1 MPATKPA
8 ASPTTDSIPP
18 FEHSY
23 AALPEHFYAPIDPAP
38 VRKPLLLRLNQA
50 LVEELG
56 LDADWLAGPDGVA
69 MLAGNRLPATARP
82 IAMAYA
88 GHQFGQF
95 VPSLGDGRAILLG
108 EVIDRAGRRRDV
120 QLKGAGRTPFSRSGD
135 GRAVLGPVLREY
147 ILGEAMQGLGIPTT
161 RALAIVATG
170 EPVFRERPEPGA
182 ILTRVAA
189 SHIRVGTFEYFAR
202 RGDIEAVRTLAD
214 HLIRRHYQTLR
225 EPDLAGGEP
234 YAHLLAAIAT
244 RQGELI
250 ARWLLVGFIHGV
262 MNTDNMALSGETID
276 YGPCA
281 FMDEYDP
288 NQVYSSID
296 HFGRY
301 AYGQQPS
308 IGLWNLTQLAN
319 CLLPLLDD
327 DIEEAKTKAHSA
339 LDAYGKAFAPAY
351 YGGLRAKIGLIDQPG
366 SDQSADDDLVQDLLG
381 RMAAHRADFTNTFRL
396 LSDVTLEDPTDL
408 EPVRHG
414 FTDPTA
420 FDAWAKQW
428 RNRLAQQHETDTER
442 QTRMRALNP
451 AFIPR
456 NHRVQEVIDAATER
470 GDLEPLEQL
479 LAVVSRPYDEHP
491 SLAAYRNPPEPH
503 EVVQQTFCGT

>member
-1 MPATKPA
+1 MNATAQTIA
-8 ASPTTDSIPP
+8 AVSDPLPP

-23 AALPEHFYAPIDPAP
+23 GALPAHFYAEIPPAP
-38 VRKPLLLRLNQA
+38 VPEPVLLRLNHA
-50 LVEELG
+50 LAEELG
-56 LDADWLAGPDGVA
+56 LDPDWLMSADGVA
-69 MLAGNRLPATARP
+69 MLAGNRLPHTARP

-108 EVIDRAGRRRDV
+108 EVVDRAGRRRDV

-147 ILGEAMQGLGIPTT
+147 ILGEAMQGLRIPTT
-161 RALAIVATG
+161 RALAMVATG
-170 EPVFRERPEPGA
+170 EPVFRDGPEPGA

-202 RGDIEAVRTLAD
+202 RGDVDAVRTLAD
-214 HLIRRHYQTLR
+214 YLIRRHD
-225 EPDLAGGEP
+225 PDLADSDEP
-234 YAHLLAAIAT
+234 YAELLAAVAA

-281 FMDEYDP
+281 FMDAYDP

-296 HFGRY
+296 RFGRY

-327 DIEEAKTKAHSA
+327 DIEAGKTKARAA
-339 LDAYGKAFAPAY
+339 LDAYGQAFEPAY

-366 SDQSADDDLVQDLLG
+366 ADKAADDELVQDLLG
-381 RMAAHRADFTNTFRL
+381 RMAAHGADFTNTFRG
-396 LSDVTLEDPTDL
+396 LSDAASHNPATLA
-408 EPVRHG
+408 PVRAL
-414 FTDPTA
+414 FTEPAA
-420 FDAWAKQW
+420 FDEWAERW
-428 RNRLAQQHETDTER
+428 GIRLAEQPEPDATR
-442 QTRMRALNP
+442 RARMRALNP
-451 AFIPR
+451 VYIPR
-456 NHRVQEVIDAATER
+456 NHRIQEVIDAATER
-470 GDLEPLEQL
+470 GDLEPLDRL
-479 LAVVSRPYDEHP
+479 LTIVSAPFEDHPAAAEYGRPP
-491 SLAAYRNPPEPH
+491 MAH